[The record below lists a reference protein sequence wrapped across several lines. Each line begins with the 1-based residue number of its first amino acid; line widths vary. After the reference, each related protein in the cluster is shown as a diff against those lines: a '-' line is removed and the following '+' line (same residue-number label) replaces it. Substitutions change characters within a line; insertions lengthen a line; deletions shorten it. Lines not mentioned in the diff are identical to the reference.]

1 MQYRLTID
9 VFCHVEQTSNA
20 GKALAEQ
27 RAFARCKVAVRDGGL
42 ARAVTHYADHPSPH
56 LIIVEDDG
64 DTSTLQSR
72 LDALAQVVEPGRKLI
87 VVGAVNDIS
96 VYRRIV
102 SLGVTDYLVSPL
114 SLEGMMDAIERAA
127 HDPKGPERCKFVAV
141 TGARGGVGASTI
153 AHNMAWAAAKKLN
166 IRTILADMDL
176 TFGTAGLAFNQD
188 PRQAFGEAFSDADRL
203 DITLLERYMTGD
215 DENLQILSTPGALR
229 QYDSIDEEAVD
240 KAIDLCRQMAKLVI
254 VDVPHVWT
262 DWAEG
267 LLTAADETILVLAPD
282 IANIRDSRNLL
293 DFLNSKR
300 GESRA
305 TKVVINK
312 SDIAKRT
319 RLLPKDISN
328 TLGIQPVAAIP
339 FDPTTFIEAANDGK
353 MIGDRF
359 KSHKLIGVFTD
370 LVSRTG
376 VRAGVKG
383 GAVKPAKKMGFP
395 SLFKKPQAKTA

>member
-9 VFCHVEQTSNA
+9 VFCHAEQTSSA
-20 GKALAEQ
+20 AKALAEQ
-27 RAFARCKVAVRDGGL
+27 RAFARCKIAVRDGGL

-64 DTSTLQSR
+64 DTDMLQSR
-72 LDALAQVVEPGRKLI
+72 LDSLAQVVEPGRKLI
-87 VVGAVNDIS
+87 VVGAINDIS

-114 SLEGMMDAIERAA
+114 SLEGMTDAIERAA
-127 HDPKGPERCKFVAV
+127 HDPKGPEKCKFIAV

-153 AHNMAWAAAKKLN
+153 AHNMAWAAAKRLN

-188 PRQAFGEAFSDADRL
+188 PRTAFGEAFGDPERIDV
-203 DITLLERYMTGD
+203 TLLERYMAGD
-215 DENLQILSTPGALR
+215 DDNLQILSTPGALR
-229 QYDSIDEEAVD
+229 QYDSIDEESVE

-262 DWAEG
+262 DWSEA
-267 LLTAADETILVLAPD
+267 LLTSADETVLVLAPD
-282 IANIRDSRNLL
+282 IANIREARNLL
-293 DFLNSKR
+293 DFLNGKR
-300 GESRA
+300 GDSKQV
-305 TKVVINK
+305 KVVINK

-319 RLLPKDISN
+319 RLLPKDISS

-353 MIGDRF
+353 MIGERF

-370 LVSRTG
+370 LVMRTG
-376 VRAGVKG
+376 VRAGVKSG
-383 GAVKPAKKMGFP
+383 SATAPKKLAFP
-395 SLFKKPQAKTA
+395 GLFRKPQPKVA

>member
-1 MQYRLTID
+1 MQHRLTID
-9 VFCHVEQTSNA
+9 VFCHAEQTSA
-20 GKALAEQ
+20 SAKALAEQ
-27 RAFARCKVAVRDGGL
+27 RAFARCKIAVRDGGL

-64 DTSTLQSR
+64 DTATLQSR

-127 HDPKGPERCKFVAV
+127 HDPKGPERCRLVAV

-153 AHNMAWAAAKKLN
+153 AHNMAWASARRLN
-166 IRTILADMDL
+166 LKTILADMDL

-188 PRQAFGEAFSDADRL
+188 PRTAFGEAFNDPERI
-203 DITLLERYMTGD
+203 DITLLERYMTGED
-215 DENLQILSTPGALR
+215 DNLQILSTPGILR
-229 QYDSIDEEAVD
+229 HYEGIDEEAVE
-240 KAIDLCRQMAKLVI
+240 KTIDLCRQMAKLVI

-262 DWAEG
+262 DWSEA
-267 LLTAADETILVLAPD
+267 LLMSADETVLVLAPD

-293 DFLNSKR
+293 DFLNGKR
-300 GESRA
+300 GDSKQV
-305 TKVVINK
+305 KVVINK
-312 SDIAKRT
+312 SDVAKRT

-370 LVSRTG
+370 LVMRTG
-376 VRAGVKG
+376 VRGSVKG
-383 GAVKPAKKMGFP
+383 AAKPAKKLAFP
-395 SLFKKPQAKTA
+395 SLFRKPQPKVA

>member
-9 VFCHVEQTSNA
+9 VFCHAEQTSA
-20 GKALAEQ
+20 SAKALAEQ
-27 RAFARCKVAVRDGGL
+27 RAFARCKVAARDGGL

-64 DTSTLQSR
+64 DTETLQSR

-127 HDPKGPERCKFVAV
+127 HDPQGPERCKFVAV
-141 TGARGGVGASTI
+141 TGARGGVGSSTI
-153 AHNMAWAAAKKLN
+153 AHNMAWAAAKRVN
-166 IRTILADMDL
+166 IKTVLADMDL

-188 PRQAFGEAFSDADRL
+188 PRTAFGEAFSDPDRIDL
-203 DITLLERYMTGD
+203 TLLERYMTGD

-229 QYDSIDEEAVD
+229 HYDGIDEEAVE
-240 KAIDLCRQMAKLVI
+240 KTIDLCRQMAKLVI

-262 DWAEG
+262 DWSEA
-267 LLTAADETILVLAPD
+267 LLASADETILVLAPD
-282 IANIRDSRNLL
+282 IANIRESRNLL
-293 DFLNSKR
+293 EFLNGKR
-300 GESRA
+300 GESKHV
-305 TKVVINK
+305 KVVINK
-312 SDIAKRT
+312 SDLAKRT

-328 TLGIQPVAAIP
+328 TLGVQPVAAIP

-353 MIGDRF
+353 MIGERF

-370 LVSRTG
+370 LVMRVG
-376 VRAGVKG
+376 VRGSAKG
-383 GAVKPAKKMGFP
+383 PAAKSAKKMAFP
-395 SLFKKPQAKTA
+395 SLFKKPQPKVA

>member
-9 VFCHVEQTSNA
+9 VFCHAEKTSESA
-20 GKALAEQ
+20 KALAEQ
-27 RAFARCKVAVRDGGL
+27 RAFSRCKVAVRDGGL
-42 ARAVTHYADHPSPH
+42 ARAVTHYADHPSPN

-64 DTSTLQSR
+64 DTSMLQSR

-87 VVGAVNDIS
+87 VVGAVNDIQ

-114 SLEGMMDAIERAA
+114 SVEAMSDAIERAA

-141 TGARGGVGASTI
+141 VGARGGVGASSI
-153 AHNMAWAAAKKLN
+153 AHNMAWAAAKRMSIK
-166 IRTILADMDL
+166 TILVDMDL

-188 PRQAFGEAFSDADRL
+188 PRQAFGEAFADAERL
-203 DITLLERYMTGD
+203 DITLLERYMTSD
-215 DENLQILSTPGALR
+215 DENLQLLSTPGALR
-229 QYDSIDEEAVD
+229 HYDSIDEEVVE

-262 DWAEG
+262 DWSEA
-267 LLTAADETILVLAPD
+267 LLTSADETVLVVAPD
-282 IANIRDSRNLL
+282 IANIRDARNML

-300 GESRA
+300 GDSRQV
-305 TKVVINK
+305 KLVINK
-312 SDIAKRT
+312 SDVAKRT

-328 TLGIQPVAAIP
+328 TLGVQPVAAIP
-339 FDPTTFIEAANDGK
+339 FDPAAFIEAANDGK
-353 MIGDRF
+353 MIGERF

-370 LVSRTG
+370 LVQ
-376 VRAGVKG
+376 RAGVRSS
-383 GAVKPAKKMGFP
+383 AKSPSPQKKTAFSGF
-395 SLFKKPQAKTA
+395 FKKPQAKIA

>member
-9 VFCHVEQTSNA
+9 IFCHVEQTSNA

-27 RAFARCKVAVRDGGL
+27 RAFSRCKVAVRDGGL

-127 HDPKGPERCKFVAV
+127 HDPKGPERCKYIAV

-166 IRTILADMDL
+166 IKTILADMDL
-176 TFGTAGLAFNQD
+176 TYGTAGLAFNMD
-188 PRQAFGEAFSDADRL
+188 PRQAFGEAFADPDRL
-203 DITLLERYMTGD
+203 DITLLERFMAGD

-229 QYDSIDEEAVD
+229 QYDSIDEEAVE
-240 KAIDLCRQMAKLVI
+240 KAIDFCRQMAKLVI
-254 VDVPHVWT
+254 VDVPHVWNE
-262 DWAEG
+262 WSEG
-267 LLTAADETILVLAPD
+267 LLTGADETILVVAPD
-282 IANIRDSRNLL
+282 IANIRDARNLL

-300 GESRA
+300 GESKA
-305 TKVVINK
+305 VKLVINK
-312 SDIAKRT
+312 SDVARRT

-328 TLGIQPVAAIP
+328 TLGVQPVAAIP
-339 FDPTTFIEAANDGK
+339 FDATTFIEAANDGK

-359 KSHKLIGVFTD
+359 KSHKLVGVYTD
-370 LVSRTG
+370 LVTRVG
-376 VRAGVKG
+376 VRGSTKTG
-383 GAVKPAKKMGFP
+383 T
-395 SLFKKPQAKTA
+395 KPQKKAAFSGLFRKPQPKTA

>member
-1 MQYRLTID
+1 MQYRLSID
-9 VFCHVEQTSNA
+9 VFCHAEQTSA
-20 GKALAEQ
+20 SAKALGEQ
-27 RAFARCKVAVRDGGL
+27 RAFARCKVSVRDGGL

-64 DTSTLQSR
+64 DTGTLQSR
-72 LDALAQVVEPGRKLI
+72 LDGLAQVVEPGRKLI

-114 SLEGMMDAIERAA
+114 SLEAMMDAIERAA

-141 TGARGGVGASTI
+141 AGARGGVGASTI
-153 AHNMAWAAAKKLN
+153 AHNMAWAAAKRLN
-166 IRTILADMDL
+166 VRTILADMDL
-176 TFGTAGLAFNQD
+176 TYGTAGLAFNQD
-188 PRQAFGEAFSDADRL
+188 PRQSFGEAFGDNDRL
-203 DITLLERYMTGD
+203 DITLLERYMTSD
-215 DENLQILSTPGALR
+215 DENLQLLSTPGTLR
-229 QYDSIDEEAVD
+229 HYESIDEEAVE

-262 DWAEG
+262 DWSEA
-267 LLTAADETILVLAPD
+267 LLTSADETFLVVTPD
-282 IANIRDSRNLL
+282 IANIRDARNLI

-300 GESRA
+300 GESRQV
-305 TKVVINK
+305 KLIINK

-339 FDPTTFIEAANDGK
+339 FDPAAFIEAANDGK

-359 KSHKLIGVFTD
+359 KSHKLIGVFAD
-370 LVSRTG
+370 LVSKVG
-376 VRAGVKG
+376 VRGSVKG
-383 GAVKPAKKMGFP
+383 PKPQKKIALSGF
-395 SLFKKPQAKTA
+395 FRKPQAKTA

>member
-1 MQYRLTID
+1 MQHRLTID
-9 VFCHVEQTSNA
+9 VFCHAEQTSNA
-20 GKALAEQ
+20 AKALAEQ
-27 RAFARCKVAVRDGGL
+27 RAFARCKIAVRDGGL
-42 ARAVTHYADHPSPH
+42 ARAVTHFADHPSPH

-153 AHNMAWAAAKKLN
+153 AHNMAWAAAKRINL
-166 IRTILADMDL
+166 RTILADMDL
-176 TFGTAGLAFNQD
+176 TFGTAGLAFNQE
-188 PRQAFGEAFSDADRL
+188 PRTAFGEAFNDPERIDV
-203 DITLLERYMTGD
+203 TLLERYMAGD
-215 DENLQILSTPGALR
+215 DDNLQILSTPGALR
-229 QYDSIDEEAVD
+229 HYGDIDEEAVE

-254 VDVPHVWT
+254 VDVPHVWNE
-262 DWAEG
+262 WSEA
-267 LLTAADETILVLAPD
+267 LLLSADETVLVLAPD
-282 IANIRDSRNLL
+282 IANIRDARNLL
-293 DFLNSKR
+293 DLLNGKR
-300 GESRA
+300 GDSKQV
-305 TKVVINK
+305 KVVINK

-328 TLGIQPVAAIP
+328 TLGVQATAAIP
-339 FDPTTFIEAANDGK
+339 FDPTAFIEAANDGK

-370 LVSRTG
+370 LVMRVG
-376 VRAGVKG
+376 VRGTVKG
-383 GAVKPAKKMGFP
+383 PAKPEKKLAFP
-395 SLFKKPQAKTA
+395 SLFKKPQPKVA

>member
-1 MQYRLTID
+1 MQHRLTID
-9 VFCHVEQTSNA
+9 VFCHAEQTSNA
-20 GKALAEQ
+20 AKALAEQ
-27 RAFARCKVAVRDGGL
+27 RAFARCKIAVRDGGL
-42 ARAVTHYADHPSPH
+42 ARAVTHFADHPSPH

-114 SLEGMMDAIERAA
+114 SLEGMTDAIERAA

-153 AHNMAWAAAKKLN
+153 AHNMAWAAAKRINL
-166 IRTILADMDL
+166 RTILADMDL
-176 TFGTAGLAFNQD
+176 TYGTGGLAFNQE
-188 PRQAFGEAFSDADRL
+188 PRTAFGEAFNDPERMDV
-203 DITLLERYMTGD
+203 TLLERYMAGD
-215 DENLQILSTPGALR
+215 DENLQILSTPGMLR
-229 QYDSIDEEAVD
+229 HYNDIDDESVE

-262 DWAEG
+262 EWSEA
-267 LLTAADETILVLAPD
+267 LLTSADETILVLAPD
-282 IANIRDSRNLL
+282 IANIRDARNLL
-293 DFLNSKR
+293 DFLNGKR
-300 GESRA
+300 GDSKQV
-305 TKVVINK
+305 KVVINK
-312 SDIAKRT
+312 SDVAKRT

-328 TLGIQPVAAIP
+328 TLGVQPVAAIP

-370 LVSRTG
+370 LVMRVG
-376 VRAGVKG
+376 VRGSVKG
-383 GAVKPAKKMGFP
+383 PAKPEKKLAFP
-395 SLFKKPQAKTA
+395 SLFKKPQPKVA

>member
-1 MQYRLTID
+1 MQHRLTID
-9 VFCHVEQTSNA
+9 VFCHAEQTSNA
-20 GKALAEQ
+20 AKALAEQ
-27 RAFARCKVAVRDGGL
+27 RAFARCKIAVRDGGL
-42 ARAVTHYADHPSPH
+42 ARAVTHFADHPSPH

-114 SLEGMMDAIERAA
+114 SLEGMTDAIERAA

-153 AHNMAWAAAKKLN
+153 AHNMAWAAAKRINL
-166 IRTILADMDL
+166 RTILADMDL
-176 TFGTAGLAFNQD
+176 TYGTGGLAFNQE
-188 PRQAFGEAFSDADRL
+188 PRTAFGEAFNDPERMDV
-203 DITLLERYMTGD
+203 TLLERYMAGD
-215 DENLQILSTPGALR
+215 DENLQILSTPGMLR
-229 QYDSIDEEAVD
+229 HYNDIDEESVE

-262 DWAEG
+262 EWSEA
-267 LLTAADETILVLAPD
+267 LLTSADETILVLAPD
-282 IANIRDSRNLL
+282 IANIRDARNLL
-293 DFLNSKR
+293 DFLNGKR
-300 GESRA
+300 GDSKQV
-305 TKVVINK
+305 KVVINK
-312 SDIAKRT
+312 SDVAKRT

-328 TLGIQPVAAIP
+328 TLGVQPVAAIP

-370 LVSRTG
+370 LVMRVG
-376 VRAGVKG
+376 VRGSVKG
-383 GAVKPAKKMGFP
+383 PAKPEKKLAFP
-395 SLFKKPQAKTA
+395 SLFKKPQPKVA

>member
-9 VFCHVEQTSNA
+9 VFCHAEQTSSA
-20 GKALAEQ
+20 AKALAEQ
-27 RAFARCKVAVRDGGL
+27 RAFARCKIAVRDGGL

-64 DTSTLQSR
+64 DTDMLQSR
-72 LDALAQVVEPGRKLI
+72 LDSLAQVVEPGRKLI
-87 VVGAVNDIS
+87 VVGAINDIS

-114 SLEGMMDAIERAA
+114 SLEGMTDAIERAA
-127 HDPKGPERCKFVAV
+127 HDPKGPEKCKFIAV

-153 AHNMAWAAAKKLN
+153 AHNMAWAAAKRLN

-188 PRQAFGEAFSDADRL
+188 PRTAFGEAFGDPERIDV
-203 DITLLERYMTGD
+203 TLLERYMAGD
-215 DENLQILSTPGALR
+215 DDNLQILSTPGALR
-229 QYDSIDEEAVD
+229 QYDSIDEESVE

-262 DWAEG
+262 DWSEA
-267 LLTAADETILVLAPD
+267 LLTSADETVLVLAPD
-282 IANIRDSRNLL
+282 IANIREARNLL
-293 DFLNSKR
+293 DFLNGKR
-300 GESRA
+300 GDSKQV
-305 TKVVINK
+305 KVVINK

-353 MIGDRF
+353 MIGERF

-370 LVSRTG
+370 LVMRTG
-376 VRAGVKG
+376 VRTGVKSG
-383 GAVKPAKKMGFP
+383 SATAPKKLAFP
-395 SLFKKPQAKTA
+395 GLFRKPQPKVA

>member
-1 MQYRLTID
+1 MQHRLTID
-9 VFCHVEQTSNA
+9 VFCHAEQTSNA
-20 GKALAEQ
+20 AKALAEQ
-27 RAFARCKVAVRDGGL
+27 RAFARCKIAVRDGGL
-42 ARAVTHYADHPSPH
+42 ARAVTHFADHPSPH

-153 AHNMAWAAAKKLN
+153 AHNMAWAAAKRISL
-166 IRTILADMDL
+166 RTILADMDL
-176 TFGTAGLAFNQD
+176 TYGTGGLAFNQE
-188 PRQAFGEAFSDADRL
+188 PRTAFGEAFNDPERMDV
-203 DITLLERYMTGD
+203 TLLERYMAGD
-215 DENLQILSTPGALR
+215 DENLQILSTPGMLR
-229 QYDSIDEEAVD
+229 HYNDIDEESVE

-262 DWAEG
+262 EWSEA
-267 LLTAADETILVLAPD
+267 LLTSADETILVLAPD
-282 IANIRDSRNLL
+282 IANIRDARNLL
-293 DFLNSKR
+293 DFLNGKR
-300 GESRA
+300 GDSKQV
-305 TKVVINK
+305 KVVINK
-312 SDIAKRT
+312 SDVAKRT

-328 TLGIQPVAAIP
+328 TLGVQPVAAIP

-370 LVSRTG
+370 LVMRVG
-376 VRAGVKG
+376 VRGSVKG
-383 GAVKPAKKMGFP
+383 PAKPEKKLAFP
-395 SLFKKPQAKTA
+395 SLFKKPQPKVA

>member
-153 AHNMAWAAAKKLN
+153 AHNMAWAAAKRLN

-188 PRQAFGEAFSDADRL
+188 PRQAFGEAFADADRL
-203 DITLLERYMTGD
+203 DITLLERYMAGD

-262 DWAEG
+262 DWSEG
-267 LLTAADETILVLAPD
+267 LLTRRRRDRPGAGARHRQHPRLPQHARLPEQQARREPSGEGRDQQVRRRQAHPPAAEGHLEHARHP
-282 IANIRDSRNLL
+282 AGGGDSVRSRRPS
-293 DFLNSKR
+293 SK
-300 GESRA
+300 
-305 TKVVINK
+305 
-312 SDIAKRT
+312 
-319 RLLPKDISN
+319 P
-328 TLGIQPVAAIP
+328 
-339 FDPTTFIEAANDGK
+339 PTTA
-353 MIGDRF
+353 R
-359 KSHKLIGVFTD
+359 
-370 LVSRTG
+370 
-376 VRAGVKG
+376 
-383 GAVKPAKKMGFP
+383 
-395 SLFKKPQAKTA
+395 

>member
-9 VFCHVEQTSNA
+9 VFCHAEQTAAS

-141 TGARGGVGASTI
+141 VGARGGVGSSTI
-153 AHNMAWAAAKKLN
+153 AHNMAWASAKRLN
-166 IRTILADMDL
+166 IKTILADMDL

-188 PRQAFGEAFSDADRL
+188 PRQAFGEAFTDPDRL
-203 DITLLERYMTGD
+203 DITLLERYMTSD
-215 DENLQILSTPGALR
+215 DENLHILSTPGALR
-229 QYDSIDEEAVD
+229 HYESIDEEAVD
-240 KAIDLCRQMAKLVI
+240 KAIDFCRQMAKLVI
-254 VDVPHVWT
+254 VDVPHVWN
-262 DWAEG
+262 DWSEA
-267 LLTAADETILVLAPD
+267 LLTSADETMLVVAPD
-282 IANIRDSRNLL
+282 IANIRDARNML
-293 DFLNSKR
+293 DFLNGKR
-300 GESRA
+300 GESRQV
-305 TKVVINK
+305 KLVINK
-312 SDIAKRT
+312 SDVAKRT

-328 TLGIQPVAAIP
+328 TLGVQPVAAIP
-339 FDPTTFIEAANDGK
+339 FDPATFIEAANDGK

-359 KSHKLIGVFTD
+359 KSHKLIGVFSD
-370 LVSRTG
+370 LVMRVG
-376 VRAGVKG
+376 VRGSTKG
-383 GAVKPAKKMGFP
+383 PAKPQKKAAFGG
-395 SLFKKPQAKTA
+395 LFKKPQAKTA